1 MSKRLT
7 DTQTQLAAALQ
18 RVQQLEQAQ
27 SAAATSGASQ
37 AAMLAVEA
45 GLRQTQ
51 MRTDEQQTR
60 LECVMQE
67 HDAARAAEPADKSVP
82 ANEDV
87 VIAHGMTCEGPDAQD
102 FSTEDV
108 GVLQNRVADMLKDGL
123 HL

>member
-1 MSKRLT
+1 MLCVRDQQLEQELSEVSKRLT

-27 SAAATSGASQ
+27 PAAATSGPSQ

-60 LECVMQE
+60 LERVMQE

-82 ANEDV
+82 ANEDGGDCTWNDERG
-87 VIAHGMTCEGPDAQD
+87 A
-102 FSTEDV
+102 
-108 GVLQNRVADMLKDGL
+108 
-123 HL
+123 